1 MATTRADYV
10 KIGVFVSLAVGMAV
24 AAAILLGAG
33 AFNEEERLMETYI
46 EDSVQGLDVGSP
58 VKFRGI
64 PVGKIKEIAFVWP
77 TYVAPDTPDGRRAM
91 HYARVVFTVE
101 NKCVDQVGCVPFE
114 NLVDDG
120 LRIFVKSQGI
130 TGLMYLNMDFPNNVF
145 AKAPL
150 PVPWEPVNPYIPSAP
165 GLGKAVTDVIENLG
179 DQLSAL
185 DLRESLA
192 TLSDILASL
201 RDDVRTAKLGE
212 SGKRLNDVLTRIDGM
227 AADFDHWRQTAE
239 LDGRAASAFAAMASL
254 EKIAAALEK
263 ALPGLLESAGGL
275 TGNLNAATRESRA
288 QVAESLDNLR
298 RASET
303 LNEILEKLK
312 ERPSLLLRESAAD

>member
-1 MATTRADYV
+1 MATTRANYV

-24 AAAILLGAG
+24 AAAMVLGAG
-33 AFNEEERLMETYI
+33 AFNKNERLMETYI

-64 PVGKIKEIAFVWP
+64 PIGKIKEITFVWP
-77 TYVAPDTPDGRRAM
+77 TYVAPDTPEGKRAM

-130 TGLMYLNMDFPNNVF
+130 TGLMYLNMDFPNNTF
-145 AKAPL
+145 AKTTL

-165 GLGKAVTDVIENLG
+165 GLGKAVTDVIENLS

-192 TLSDILASL
+192 SLSEILAAL

-212 SGKRLNDVLTRIDGM
+212 SGKRLNDLLTRIDGM
-227 AADFDHWRQTAE
+227 TADFDLWRKSAE

-254 EKIAAALEK
+254 EKSARELEK
-263 ALPGLLESAGGL
+263 ALPGLLKSACGL
-275 TGNLNAATRESRA
+275 TENLNAATQESRT

-298 RASET
+298 RAAET
-303 LNEILEKLK
+303 LNEVLEKLK
-312 ERPSLLLRESAAD
+312 ERPSLLLRDSAAD